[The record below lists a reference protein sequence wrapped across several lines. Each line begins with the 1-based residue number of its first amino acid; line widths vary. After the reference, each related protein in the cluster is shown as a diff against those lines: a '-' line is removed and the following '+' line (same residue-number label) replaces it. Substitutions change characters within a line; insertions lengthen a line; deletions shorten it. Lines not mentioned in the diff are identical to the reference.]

1 MDEIISSL
9 TNAKVKYVGRLQTD
23 RRFRE
28 QEHHFVVEGSRWLA
42 ELIAHDVTPH
52 TIYCTAAWAG
62 VAENGRLLA
71 QVAVSP
77 LLVADPVMRRM
88 SDTQTP
94 PGVLAVAPMP
104 SLPWPSQPEIL
115 LILDQVGNPG
125 NLGTMLRT
133 AAAAGV
139 NGVLLAPGCVDA
151 FNPKAVRG
159 GMGAHLRLPI
169 RAAGWPEIKTVCAEL
184 AVWTAAADG
193 QIGYTDVNWRQPSAL
208 IIGSEASGPGPEAAE
223 LSQRRAYIPM
233 SAATE
238 SLNAAVAA
246 AVILFEAAR
255 QRGGGVIGNGH

>member
-52 TIYCTAAWAG
+52 TIFCTAAWAG

-77 LLVADPVMRRM
+77 LLAVTDPVMRRM

-104 SLPWPSQPEIL
+104 DLAL
-115 LILDQVGNPG
+115 AV
-125 NLGTMLRT
+125 
-133 AAAAGV
+133 AAGD
-139 NGVLLAPGCVDA
+139 GFDFRSGWQPRQPGDD
-151 FNPKAVRG
+151 
-159 GMGAHLRLPI
+159 
-169 RAAGWPEIKTVCAEL
+169 
-184 AVWTAAADG
+184 AADG
-193 QIGYTDVNWRQPSAL
+193 GRCRGLW
-208 IIGSEASGPGPEAAE
+208 GSPGAG
-223 LSQRRAYIPM
+223 L
-233 SAATE
+233 
-238 SLNAAVAA
+238 
-246 AVILFEAAR
+246 
-255 QRGGGVIGNGH
+255 RGCL